1 MRGAATV
8 CPRCGT
14 DNVSGA
20 KFCTECGSSLATSCP
35 GCGSVTAPGQNF
47 CSECGAPLSP
57 RSASTQVAAR
67 GASSERGPAGAGSPS
82 SARRRDAAELRT
94 VSVLFVDLVG
104 YTSLSEAL
112 DPEDVRDLLGHYFDA
127 ARRIVDR
134 YGGTIEKFIGDAVMA
149 VWGTPVAREDDVE
162 RAVRAALE
170 LVDAV
175 AALRHEAR
183 APDLQARAGVVTGQ
197 AALLV
202 KPEEG
207 VVVGD
212 RVNTAAR
219 VQAAAEPGTVLVD
232 DITRQVT
239 STAIAYDDAGHHE
252 LKGKAEPVHL
262 WRAVEVLAGSGLDR
276 EGLRA
281 RFVGR
286 DADLRLVKELFHAGV
301 SRRSVRL
308 VAISGAAG
316 VGKSRLRA
324 EFLEYLMQLPDRVLW
339 HPGRCLPYG
348 DGVAYWALT
357 EMVRHRLGLPEDA
370 SEEETQAKLAAGLES
385 WIDDPAEREFVSVRL
400 GVLLGVAEA
409 GASRE
414 ELFAGWRLFFERL
427 SEHDPVVMAFEDMHW
442 ADDGLLDF
450 VEYLVDWSSQ
460 HPIFI
465 LVLARP
471 EVAERRPGWPGG
483 HRGAAV
489 GYLDPLGERAME
501 ELLDSV
507 ATLPIE
513 AKHRIISHAEGIPL
527 YAIETVRAL
536 ADRGA
541 LVERD
546 GALVLA
552 GELGELDVP
561 PSLISLLGARLDA
574 LTPGEREIVKTM
586 SVFAGNFPLAAVQA
600 LSGLPAAAAGETLA
614 ALVRKQVL
622 TVQADPLSPDR
633 GQYRFAQLL
642 LRTVAYD
649 MLTKRERQAGHLAA
663 AEYLSRAFA
672 HEGEDVAEVVAAHY
686 LQAYRCASAG
696 ADAERLRTEAVSAL
710 RRGGQRAAA
719 VGAPQTA
726 ERAYRKAIEIAV
738 NDEERIELIAAAA
751 DMALVDGRYDDALE
765 LFTDAA
771 TRLEQAGRMH
781 DAARLGP
788 GIGQAL
794 FRGGR
799 AGESIEHLEQAL
811 ATLGADAEDGD
822 VTRMNVTLGVALLDT
837 GRVRSAFAPL
847 NRALELAQTLELPG
861 ELASALTFKA
871 QLCVAVGRVYEAG
884 ILFDGAAKLCQ
895 EHTLTNQ
902 LVSIQVNSGDFLN
915 RFDLPDSAERA
926 REALHTAR
934 RIGSRYYESL
944 AASNLMRAFANAG
957 EWDELQRLGTE
968 LLAGSDAR
976 PGAEPLHFELA
987 MLAAFRGD
995 IEVARD
1001 HLARIVTWRA
1011 SQNNQLRWFYSACQ
1025 AMIAVVAREF
1035 ADAIDLVA
1043 GGIEEIVRTDGPSSQ
1058 ASRIGFPAAVDA
1070 ALALGRLAD
1079 VENLLSLL
1087 AARPAGQVPP
1097 YMHAQLSRG
1106 HGLLASARGEWT
1118 EAEAQLGAAIEGF
1131 RSLGFPYWLA
1141 GAQTDLAEVF
1151 VHGTRLDEAG
1161 ALLDEAR
1168 AAFSRLGAAPALQ
1181 RAEAILAR
1189 DGTFSLQTGRATG
1202 RE

>member
-1 MRGAATV
+1 V
-8 CPRCGT
+8 P
-14 DNVSGA
+14 GA
-20 KFCTECGSSLATSCP
+20 KFCTECGSSLATTCP
-35 GCGSVTAPGQNF
+35 QCGHVTAPGQNF
-47 CSECGAPLSP
+47 CSECGAALAP
-57 RSASTQVAAR
+57 RSGPAQVGGRSATEFMPAAR
-67 GASSERGPAGAGSPS
+67 PAASGL
-82 SARRRDAAELRT
+82 RRDTAELRT

-104 YTSLSEAL
+104 YTSLSERL
-112 DPEDVRDLLGHYFDA
+112 EPEDVRDLLGHYFDA

-134 YGGTIEKFIGDAVMA
+134 HGGTIEKFIGDAVMA

-175 AALRHEAR
+175 AALRHDAR
-183 APDLQARAGVVTGQ
+183 APELQARAGVVTGQ

-239 STAIAYDDAGHHE
+239 STAIAYQDAGHHE

-262 WRAVEVLAGSGLDR
+262 WRALEVLAGAPGVDR

-308 VAISGAAG
+308 VAVSGAAG

-324 EFLEYLMQLPDRVLW
+324 EFLDYLMQLPHRVLW

-348 DGVAYWALT
+348 DGVAYWALA

-370 SEEETQAKLAAGLES
+370 PEEETRAKLAAGLS
-385 WIDDPAEREFVSVRL
+385 TWIDDPAERSFISLRL
-400 GVLLGVAEA
+400 GILLGVAEP
-409 GASRE
+409 GPSRE

-450 VEYLVDWSSQ
+450 LEYLLDWSTQ
-460 HPIFI
+460 HAIFI
-465 LVLARP
+465 LILARP
-471 EVAERRPGWPGG
+471 ELAERRPGWPAG

-489 GYLDPLGERAME
+489 GYLDPFGDKAME
-501 ELLDSV
+501 QLLDSV

-513 AKHRIISHAEGIPL
+513 AKQRIISHAEGIPL

-536 ADRGA
+536 VDRGA

-546 GALVLA
+546 GALVLS

-574 LTPGEREIVKTM
+574 LAPDERELVKTM
-586 SVFAGNFPLAAVQA
+586 SVFAGNFPLAAVEA
-600 LSGLPAAAAGETLA
+600 LSGLPAAAADPILTG
-614 ALVRKQVL
+614 LVRKQVL
-622 TVQADPLSPDR
+622 TIRGDPLSPDR

-649 MLTKRERQAGHLAA
+649 MLTRRERQTRHLAA

-672 HEGEDVAEVVAAHY
+672 NQGEDVAEVVAVHY
-686 LQAYRCASAG
+686 LQAYRCAAPG
-696 ADAERLRTEAVSAL
+696 EDAERLRIEAVTAL
-710 RRGGQRAAA
+710 RRGAQRAAA

-726 ERAYRKAIEIAV
+726 ERAYRKALELAAKG
-738 NDEERIELIAAAA
+738 EERVELLSAAA
-751 DMALVDGRYDDALE
+751 DMALVDGRYEDALE
-765 LFTDAA
+765 LFEDAA
-771 TRLEQAGRMH
+771 ATLSELGRER
-781 DAARLGP
+781 DAARLGS

-799 AGESIEHLEQAL
+799 ASEAIERLQHAL
-811 ATLGADAEDGD
+811 SLLGPGHEDAA
-822 VTRMNVTLGVALLDT
+822 VARMNVQLGVAMLDT
-837 GRVRSAFAPL
+837 GRLREAFEPL
-847 NRALELAQTLELPG
+847 DRALELAQAHELPG
-861 ELASALTFKA
+861 ELASALAFKA
-871 QLCVAVGRVYEAG
+871 QLCVATGRVYEAR
-884 ILFDGAAKLCQ
+884 ILFDGAAELCEQ
-895 EHTLTNQ
+895 QKLTNQ
-902 LVSIQVNSGDFLN
+902 LVSIQLNSGDFLK
-915 RFDLPDSAERA
+915 RFDLPGSVERA
-926 REALHTAR
+926 RDALDTAR

-944 AASNLMRAFANAG
+944 AASNLMRAWENAG
-957 EWDELQRLGTE
+957 EWDELERLGTE

-976 PGAEPLHFELA
+976 PGAEPLHLELA
-987 MLAAFRGD
+987 ILAALRGD
-995 IEVARD
+995 IDPARD
-1001 HLARIVTWRA
+1001 HLTRILAWST
-1011 SQNNQLRWFYSACQ
+1011 SQNNQLRWLYGACH
-1025 AMIAVVAREF
+1025 ATIAVAAGEF
-1035 ADAIDLVA
+1035 TDALEA
-1043 GGIEEIVRTDGPSSQ
+1043 GGIEEIVQTDGPSSQ

-1079 VENLLSLL
+1079 VEHLLSLL
-1087 AARPAGQVPP
+1087 ADRPAGQVPP
-1097 YMHAQLSRG
+1097 YLRAHLARG
-1106 HGLLASARGEWT
+1106 RGLLARARGET
-1118 EAEAQLGAAIEGF
+1118 AAAEAQLGAAIEGF
-1131 RSLGFPYWLA
+1131 RSLGFPYWVA
-1141 GAQTDLAEVF
+1141 SAQTDLADLL
-1151 VHGTRLDEAG
+1151 VHDKRADEASS
-1161 ALLDEAR
+1161 LLDEAR
-1168 AAFSRLGAAPALQ
+1168 AAFSRLGAVPALQ
-1181 RAEAILAR
+1181 RADAILTR
-1189 DGTFSLQTGRATG
+1189 DGSFPLHAGRATG

>member
-1 MRGAATV
+1 MPAPAA
-8 CPRCGT
+8 P
-14 DNVSGA
+14 
-20 KFCTECGSSLATSCP
+20 
-35 GCGSVTAPGQNF
+35 
-47 CSECGAPLSP
+47 
-57 RSASTQVAAR
+57 
-67 GASSERGPAGAGSPS
+67 
-82 SARRRDAAELRT
+82 RRDTAELRT

-104 YTSLSEAL
+104 YTSLSERL
-112 DPEDVRDLLGHYFDA
+112 DPEDVRDLLGQYFDA

-183 APDLQARAGVVTGQ
+183 APDLQARAGLVTGQ

-202 KPEEG
+202 KPQEG

-239 STAIAYDDAGHHE
+239 STAIAYEDAGHHE

-262 WRAVEVLAGSGLDR
+262 WRAVEALAGTPGTGR
-276 EGLRA
+276 ERLRA

-316 VGKSRLRA
+316 VGKSRLRS
-324 EFLEYLMQLPDRVLW
+324 EFLEYLTQLTDRVLW

-348 DGVAYWALT
+348 DGVAYWALA

-370 SEEETQAKLAAGLES
+370 PVDETEAKLAAGLER
-385 WIDDPAEREFVSVRL
+385 WIDDPAERSFISLRL
-400 GVLLGVAEA
+400 GILLGVAEA
-409 GASRE
+409 GLSRE

-427 SEHDPVVMAFEDMHW
+427 SERSPVVMAFEDMHW
-442 ADDGLLDF
+442 ADDGLLAF
-450 VEYLVDWSSQ
+450 VENLLDWSTQ

-471 EVAERRPGWPGG
+471 ELAERRPGWSGG
-483 HRGAAV
+483 HQGAAV
-489 GYLDPLGERAME
+489 GFLDPLGERAME

-507 ATLPIE
+507 ATLPVE
-513 AKHRIISHAEGIPL
+513 AKQRIISHAEGIPL

-574 LTPGEREIVKTM
+574 LAYDERELVKTM
-586 SVFAGNFPLAAVQA
+586 SVFAGNFPLPAVQA
-600 LSGLPAAAAGETLA
+600 LSGLSAPTANAILA

-622 TVQADPLSPDR
+622 TIRADPRSPDR
-633 GQYRFAQLL
+633 GQYRFAQIL

-672 HEGEDVAEVVAAHY
+672 NQGEDVAEVVAAHY

-696 ADAERLRTEAVSAL
+696 PDAERLRTDAVTAL
-710 RRGGQRAAA
+710 RRGAHRAAA
-719 VGAPQTA
+719 VGAPRTA
-726 ERAYRKAIEIAV
+726 ESAYRKAIELAAA
-738 NDEERIELIAAAA
+738 DGERVELIQAAG
-751 DMALVDGRYDDALE
+751 DMALVDGRYEDALA
-765 LFTDAA
+765 LFADAA
-771 TRLEQAGRMH
+771 AALSQLGRER
-781 DAARLGP
+781 DVARLGP

-794 FRGGR
+794 FRAGR
-799 AGESIEHLEQAL
+799 ASDAIEQLGRAL
-811 ATLGADAEDGD
+811 ALLGPDAEDAD
-822 VTRMNVTLGVALLDT
+822 VARMNVTLGVALLDT
-837 GRVRSAFAPL
+837 GRVREAFGPL
-847 NRALELAQTLELPG
+847 DHALELAQTLELPG
-861 ELASALTFKA
+861 ELASALAFKA
-871 QLCVAVGRVYEAG
+871 QLCVAVGRVYEAR
-884 ILFDGAAKLCQ
+884 ILFDGAAELCQ
-895 EHTLTNQ
+895 QQKLTNQ
-902 LVSIQVNSGDFLN
+902 LVSIQVNSGDFLK
-915 RFDLPDSAERA
+915 RFDLPGSAERA
-926 REALHTAR
+926 REALDTAR
-934 RIGSRYYESL
+934 HIGSRYYESL
-944 AASNLMRAFANAG
+944 AASNLMRAWENAG
-957 EWDELQRLGTE
+957 EWDELQRLGAE
-968 LLAGSDAR
+968 LLAGSSDR
-976 PGAEPLHFELA
+976 PAAEPLHFELA
-987 MLAAFRGD
+987 ILAALRGD
-995 IEVARD
+995 IDAARD
-1001 HLARIVTWRA
+1001 HLARIVAWRT
-1011 SQNNQLRWFYSACQ
+1011 SQNNQLRWFYAACH
-1025 AMIAVVAREF
+1025 ATIAVAAGEF
-1035 ADAIDLVA
+1035 ADAVDLVA
-1043 GGIEEIVRTDGPSSQ
+1043 GGIEEIVQTDGPSSQ
-1058 ASRIGFPAAVDA
+1058 ASRIGLPAALDA
-1070 ALALGRLAD
+1070 AFALGRLDD
-1079 VENLLSLL
+1079 VDHLLSLL
-1087 AARPAGQVPP
+1087 SERPAGQVPP
-1097 YMHAQLSRG
+1097 YLRAQLARG
-1106 HGLLASARGEWT
+1106 LGRLASARDDRAA
-1118 EAEAQLGAAIEGF
+1118 AESQLGAAIEGF

-1141 GAQTDLAEVF
+1141 SAQTDLAEV
-1151 VHGTRLDEAG
+1151 VLRDRRPEEA
-1161 ALLDEAR
+1161 APLLDNAR

-1181 RAEAILAR
+1181 RAETVLAG
-1189 DGTFSLQTGRATG
+1189 DATFPLQTGRATG

>member
-1 MRGAATV
+1 M
-8 CPRCGT
+8 P
-14 DNVSGA
+14 
-20 KFCTECGSSLATSCP
+20 
-35 GCGSVTAPGQNF
+35 
-47 CSECGAPLSP
+47 
-57 RSASTQVAAR
+57 
-67 GASSERGPAGAGSPS
+67 
-82 SARRRDAAELRT
+82 RRDTAELRT

-104 YTSLSEAL
+104 YTTLSERL

-175 AALRHEAR
+175 AALRHVAR
-183 APDLQARAGVVTGQ
+183 VPDLQARAGVVTGQ

-239 STAIAYDDAGHHE
+239 STAIAYEDAGHHE
-252 LKGKAEPVHL
+252 LKGKTEPLHL
-262 WRAVEVLAGSGLDR
+262 WRAVEVLAGTTGLDR
-276 EGLRA
+276 AGLRA

-286 DADLRLVKELFHAGV
+286 DADLRLVKELYHAGV

-308 VAISGAAG
+308 VAVSGAAG

-324 EFLEYLMQLPDRVLW
+324 EFREYLMQLPDGFLW

-348 DGVAYWALT
+348 DGVAYWALA
-357 EMVRHRLGLPEDA
+357 EMVRHRLGLAEDA
-370 SEEETQAKLAAGLES
+370 AEEETRAKLAAGLES
-385 WIDDPAEREFVSVRL
+385 WIDDPAERSFISLRL
-400 GVLLGVAEA
+400 GILLGVAEP
-409 GASRE
+409 GLGRE

-450 VEYLVDWSSQ
+450 VEYLLDWSTQ

-465 LVLARP
+465 LILARP
-471 EVAERRPGWPGG
+471 ELAERRPGWPGG

-489 GYLDPLGERAME
+489 GYLDPLGEKAME

-507 ATLPIE
+507 ATLPME
-513 AKHRIISHAEGIPL
+513 AKRRIISHAEGIPL

-574 LTPGEREIVKTM
+574 LYPEERELVKTM

-600 LSGLPAAAAGETLA
+600 MSGSSAPAAKAILS

-622 TVQADPLSPDR
+622 TVRADPLAPDR
-633 GQYRFAQLL
+633 GQYRFAQIL

-672 HEGEDVAEVVAAHY
+672 NQGEDVAEVVAAHY

-696 ADAERLRTEAVSAL
+696 EDAERLRAEAVTAL
-710 RRGGQRAAA
+710 RRGAQRAAA
-719 VGAPQTA
+719 VGAPETA
-726 ERAYRKAIEIAV
+726 ERAYRKAIELAA
-738 NDEERIELIAAAA
+738 DEIERIELTAAAA
-751 DMALVDGRYDDALE
+751 DMALVDGRYEDALA
-765 LFTDAA
+765 LFEDAVA
-771 TRLEQAGRMH
+771 ALLQLGRER

-794 FRGGR
+794 FRAGR
-799 AGESIEHLEQAL
+799 ASEAIVRLHHSLAL
-811 ATLGADAEDGD
+811 LTPGAEDAD
-822 VTRMNVTLGVALLDT
+822 IARMNVQLGVALLDT
-837 GRVRSAFAPL
+837 GRLREAFEPL
-847 NRALELAQTLELPG
+847 DRALELAQALELPG
-861 ELASALTFKA
+861 ELASALAFKA
-871 QLCVAVGRVYEAG
+871 QLCVAVGRVYEAR
-884 ILFDGAAKLCQ
+884 ILFDGAAELCQ
-895 EHTLTNQ
+895 QHKLTNQ
-902 LVSIQVNSGDFLN
+902 LVSIQVNSGDFLK
-915 RFDLPDSAERA
+915 RFDLPGAGERA
-926 REALHTAR
+926 REALDTAR

-944 AASNLMRAFANAG
+944 AASNLMRAWENAG
-957 EWDELQRLGTE
+957 EWDELERLGAE
-968 LLAGSDAR
+968 LLGGSDAR
-976 PGAEPLHFELA
+976 PSAEPLHFELA
-987 MLAAFRGD
+987 MLAGFRGD
-995 IEVARD
+995 IEAARD
-1001 HLARIVTWRA
+1001 HLARIVAWRA
-1011 SQNNQLRWFYSACQ
+1011 SQNNQLRWLYAACH
-1025 AMIAVVAREF
+1025 ATIAVAAGEF
-1035 ADAIDLVA
+1035 ADAIDSVA
-1043 GGIEEIVRTDGPSSQ
+1043 EVIEEIVQTDGPSSQ
-1058 ASRIGFPAAVDA
+1058 ASRIGFPAAIDA

-1079 VENLLSLL
+1079 ADGLLSLL
-1087 AARPAGQVPP
+1087 AEPPAGQVPP
-1097 YMHAQLSRG
+1097 YLRAQAARG
-1106 HGLLASARGEWT
+1106 HGLLARARGDGPA
-1118 EAEAQLGAAIEGF
+1118 AESQLRAAIDGF
-1131 RSLGFPYWLA
+1131 GSLGFPYWLA
-1141 GAQTDLAEVF
+1141 TAQTDLADLLVRDHR
-1151 VHGTRLDEAG
+1151 VDEATV
-1161 ALLDEAR
+1161 LLDEAR
-1168 AAFSRLGAAPALQ
+1168 AVFGRLGAAPAL
-1181 RAEAILAR
+1181 RRLEAVLAR
-1189 DGTFSLQTGRATG
+1189 DANFPLQTGRATG

>member
-1 MRGAATV
+1 M
-8 CPRCGT
+8 
-14 DNVSGA
+14 SGA

-35 GCGSVTAPGQNF
+35 DCGSVTAPGQNF
-47 CSECGAPLSP
+47 CAECGAALAP
-57 RSASTQVAAR
+57 RSASVPVAPAT
-67 GASSERGPAGAGSPS
+67 GPAAP
-82 SARRRDAAELRT
+82 APRRDTAELRT

-104 YTSLSEAL
+104 YTSLSERL

-175 AALRHEAR
+175 AALRHGAR

-202 KPEEG
+202 KPEQG

-239 STAIAYDDAGHHE
+239 STAIAYEDAGVHE
-252 LKGKAEPVHL
+252 LKGKSEPVHL
-262 WRAVEVLAGSGLDR
+262 WRAVEVLAGTPGVDR

-324 EFLEYLMQLPDRVLW
+324 EFLEYLTQLPDCVLW

-348 DGVAYWALT
+348 DGVAYWALA

-370 SEEETQAKLAAGLES
+370 SEEETEAKLAAGLER
-385 WIDDPAEREFVSVRL
+385 WVLDPAERAFVALRL
-400 GVLLGVAEA
+400 GVLLGVAKP
-409 GASRE
+409 GPSRE

-427 SEHDPVVMAFEDMHW
+427 SGHSPVVMAFEDMHW

-450 VEYLVDWSSQ
+450 VEYLLDWSTE

-471 EVAERRPGWPGG
+471 ELAERRPGWPAG
-483 HRGAAV
+483 HRGAAA

-513 AKHRIISHAEGIPL
+513 AKHRIISHAQGIPL

-561 PSLISLLGARLDA
+561 PSLISLLGARLDRLA
-574 LTPGEREIVKTM
+574 PAEREMVKAM

-600 LSGLPAAAAGETLA
+600 LSGLPAAAANATLA
-614 ALVRKQVL
+614 ALVRKHVL
-622 TVQADPLSPDR
+622 TVQPDPLSPDR
-633 GQYRFAQLL
+633 AQYHFAQIL

-663 AEYLSRAFA
+663 AEYLSRVFA
-672 HEGEDVAEVVAAHY
+672 NEGEDVAEVVAADY
-686 LQAYRCASAG
+686 LQAY
-696 ADAERLRTEAVSAL
+696 
-710 RRGGQRAAA
+710 
-719 VGAPQTA
+719 
-726 ERAYRKAIEIAV
+726 
-738 NDEERIELIAAAA
+738 
-751 DMALVDGRYDDALE
+751 
-765 LFTDAA
+765 
-771 TRLEQAGRMH
+771 
-781 DAARLGP
+781 
-788 GIGQAL
+788 
-794 FRGGR
+794 
-799 AGESIEHLEQAL
+799 
-811 ATLGADAEDGD
+811 
-822 VTRMNVTLGVALLDT
+822 
-837 GRVRSAFAPL
+837 
-847 NRALELAQTLELPG
+847 
-861 ELASALTFKA
+861 
-871 QLCVAVGRVYEAG
+871 
-884 ILFDGAAKLCQ
+884 
-895 EHTLTNQ
+895 
-902 LVSIQVNSGDFLN
+902 
-915 RFDLPDSAERA
+915 
-926 REALHTAR
+926 
-934 RIGSRYYESL
+934 
-944 AASNLMRAFANAG
+944 
-957 EWDELQRLGTE
+957 
-968 LLAGSDAR
+968 
-976 PGAEPLHFELA
+976 
-987 MLAAFRGD
+987 
-995 IEVARD
+995 
-1001 HLARIVTWRA
+1001 
-1011 SQNNQLRWFYSACQ
+1011 
-1025 AMIAVVAREF
+1025 
-1035 ADAIDLVA
+1035 
-1043 GGIEEIVRTDGPSSQ
+1043 
-1058 ASRIGFPAAVDA
+1058 
-1070 ALALGRLAD
+1070 
-1079 VENLLSLL
+1079 
-1087 AARPAGQVPP
+1087 
-1097 YMHAQLSRG
+1097 
-1106 HGLLASARGEWT
+1106 
-1118 EAEAQLGAAIEGF
+1118 
-1131 RSLGFPYWLA
+1131 
-1141 GAQTDLAEVF
+1141 
-1151 VHGTRLDEAG
+1151 
-1161 ALLDEAR
+1161 
-1168 AAFSRLGAAPALQ
+1168 
-1181 RAEAILAR
+1181 
-1189 DGTFSLQTGRATG
+1189 
-1202 RE
+1202 

>member
-1 MRGAATV
+1 MQLGSRDASETIGPPASPAA
-8 CPRCGT
+8 
-14 DNVSGA
+14 
-20 KFCTECGSSLATSCP
+20 
-35 GCGSVTAPGQNF
+35 
-47 CSECGAPLSP
+47 
-57 RSASTQVAAR
+57 SAW
-67 GASSERGPAGAGSPS
+67 
-82 SARRRDAAELRT
+82 RRDTAELRT
-94 VSVLFVDLVG
+94 VSVLFIDLVG
-104 YTSLSEAL
+104 YTSLSERL
-112 DPEDVRDLLGHYFDA
+112 DPEDARDLLGHYFDA
-127 ARRIVDR
+127 ARRIVER

-149 VWGTPVAREDDVE
+149 VWGTPVARDDDVE

-170 LVDAV
+170 VVDAV
-175 AALRHEAR
+175 AALRHEVHGSE
-183 APDLQARAGVVTGQ
+183 LQARAGVVTGQ

-219 VQAAAEPGTVLVD
+219 MQAAAEPGTVLVD

-239 STAIAYDDAGHHE
+239 STAIAYEDAGHHE

-262 WRAVEVLAGSGLDR
+262 WRAVEVLAGTPGLDR

-324 EFLEYLMQLPDRVLW
+324 EFLEYLVQLPDRVLW

-348 DGVAYWALT
+348 DGVAYWALA

-400 GVLLGVAEA
+400 GVLLGVA
-409 GASRE
+409 GGGPSRE

-450 VEYLVDWSSQ
+450 VEQLLDWSAQ

-471 EVAERRPGWPGG
+471 ELAERRPGWPAG

-513 AKHRIISHAEGIPL
+513 AKRRIISHAEGIPL

-536 ADRGA
+536 SDRGA

-574 LTPGEREIVKTM
+574 LAPGEREMVKTM

-600 LSGLPAAAAGETLA
+600 LSGLPAAAANAILA

-649 MLTKRERQAGHLAA
+649 MLTKRERQAGHVAA

-672 HEGEDVAEVVAAHY
+672 NEGEDVAEVVAAHY
-686 LQAYRCASAG
+686 LQAYSCASADVDG
-696 ADAERLRTEAVSAL
+696 ERLRTEAVAAL
-710 RRGGQRAAA
+710 RRGAQRAAA

-726 ERAYRKAIEIAV
+726 ESAYRKAIELAA
-738 NDEERIELIAAAA
+738 DDGERIELIEAAGH
-751 DMALVDGRYDDALE
+751 MALVDGRYEDALA
-765 LFTDAA
+765 LFEDAA
-771 TRLEQAGRMH
+771 AALSRLGRER

-799 AGESIEHLEQAL
+799 ASEAIDRLQHELSI
-811 ATLGADAEDGD
+811 LGPGVEDADIA
-822 VTRMNVTLGVALLDT
+822 RMNVQLGVALLDT
-837 GRVRSAFAPL
+837 GRLRDAFEPL
-847 NRALELAQTLELPG
+847 DRALELAQTLELPA
-861 ELASALTFKA
+861 ELASALAFKA
-871 QLCVAVGRVYEAG
+871 QLCVAVGRVYEAR
-884 ILFDGAAKLCQ
+884 ILFDGAAELCQ
-895 EHTLTNQ
+895 QNKLTNQ

-915 RFDLPDSAERA
+915 RFDLAGSAERA
-926 REALHTAR
+926 REALDTAR
-934 RIGSRYYESL
+934 RIGSRYWESF
-944 AASNLMRAFANAG
+944 AASNLMRAWENAG
-957 EWDELQRLGTE
+957 EWDDLQRLGTE

-987 MLAAFRGD
+987 ILAALRGD
-995 IEVARD
+995 IEAARD
-1001 HLARIVTWRA
+1001 HLARIVAWRA
-1011 SQNNQLRWFYSACQ
+1011 SQNNQLRWFYATCH
-1025 AMIAVVAREF
+1025 ATIAVAAGEF
-1035 ADAIDLVA
+1035 ADAVDLVA
-1043 GGIEEIVRTDGPSSQ
+1043 GGIEEIVQTDGPSSQ
-1058 ASRIGFPAAVDA
+1058 ASRIGFPAAIDA
-1070 ALALGRLAD
+1070 ALALGRLDD
-1079 VENLLSLL
+1079 VDHLLSLL
-1087 AARPAGQVPP
+1087 SERPAGQVPP
-1097 YMHAQLSRG
+1097 YLRAQLARG
-1106 HGLLASARGEWT
+1106 HGLLASARDDRAA
-1118 EAEAQLGAAIEGF
+1118 AESQFGAAIEGF

-1141 GAQTDLAEVF
+1141 SAQTDLADLL
-1151 VHGTRLDEAG
+1151 VHDKRT
-1161 ALLDEAR
+1161 DEAR
-1168 AAFSRLGAAPALQ
+1168 SLVEEALGAFSRLGARSAVQ
-1181 RAEAILAR
+1181 RAEAVLGR